1 MCTMIVDNIKATG
14 SAKGRDGWFSITDIS
29 VSYDHPFHAPLEHA
43 LNIDFMARS
52 QSGFQR
58 ISAELT
64 AADALEL
71 IKSIEKVLSEAESR
85 EIPLDADILKAS

>member
-1 MCTMIVDNIKATG
+1 
-14 SAKGRDGWFSITDIS
+14 
-29 VSYDHPFHAPLEHA
+29 
-43 LNIDFMARS
+43 MARAE
-52 QSGFQR
+52 SGFQR

-85 EIPLDADILKAS
+85 EIPLDTDILKAS